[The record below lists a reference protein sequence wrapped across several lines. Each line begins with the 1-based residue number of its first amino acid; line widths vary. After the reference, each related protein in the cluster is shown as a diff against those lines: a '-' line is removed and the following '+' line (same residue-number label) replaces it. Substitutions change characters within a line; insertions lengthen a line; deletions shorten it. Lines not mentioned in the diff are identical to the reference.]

1 MSDPN
6 EATAMQTT
14 ADGTPSGTPGGGAP
28 LPTITFSHPDLKRT
42 LKDLLVADEVSDS
55 DVEMIE
61 RASVYEDK
69 LDGTDNAEAVD
80 PDMCVECGD
89 QVPARSHYRDHS
101 SVLCSAS
108 LAPEMSREMG
118 D

>member
-6 EATAMQTT
+6 EAPAIQIT
-14 ADGTPSGTPGGGAP
+14 ADETPSASVSGPAP
-28 LPTITFSHPDLKRT
+28 VPTITFSHPDLKRT
-42 LKDLLVADEVSDS
+42 LKDLLVAEEVSDS

-61 RASVYEDK
+61 RASVYEDR

-89 QVPARSHYRDHS
+89 QVPAHS
-101 SVLCSAS
+101 LS
-108 LAPEMSREMG
+108 
-118 D
+118 